1 MKIIIKGTDLD
12 LTEPL
17 KEYINQR
24 ILSLDKIISGF
35 EKNGE
40 IMINVE
46 VARSTKH
53 HNKGEVFYAEFT
65 LQLAGHPVRIEQYGK
80 DVREAIDFARERL
93 KNELVK
99 QKEIVQSK
107 RDK

>member
-12 LTEPL
+12 LTNPL

-35 EKNGE
+35 EKNE
-40 IMINVE
+40 EVIIKVE

-53 HNKGEVFYAEFT
+53 HHKGEVFYAEFT
-65 LQLAGHPVRIEQYGK
+65 MLLAGYPVRIEQFGK
-80 DVREAIDFARERL
+80 DIREAVDFARERL
-93 KNELVK
+93 KNDLVK
-99 QKEIVQSK
+99 HKEILQSK
-107 RDK
+107 RN